1 MNMPPNATDDNLEE
15 RIEAL
20 LAADT
25 PADGWKEPL
34 RELFQRYVDQQ
45 RLLDRLTHI
54 ADRFQAA
61 ERERSQGYL
70 VNYEKRSDSWK
81 RSCASAT
88 STRPCCISSKSVWS
102 TPQTMMP

>member
-1 MNMPPNATDDNLEE
+1 MNMSPLHLNDNLEE
-15 RIEAL
+15 QIEAL
-20 LAADT
+20 LTADT
-25 PADGWKEPL
+25 PVDGWKEPL
-34 RELFQRYVDQQ
+34 RELFQRYMDQQ

-70 VNYEKRSDSWK
+70 VNYEKRCVSWK

-88 STRPCCISSKSVWS
+88 STRPCCISLRNA
-102 TPQTMMP
+102 